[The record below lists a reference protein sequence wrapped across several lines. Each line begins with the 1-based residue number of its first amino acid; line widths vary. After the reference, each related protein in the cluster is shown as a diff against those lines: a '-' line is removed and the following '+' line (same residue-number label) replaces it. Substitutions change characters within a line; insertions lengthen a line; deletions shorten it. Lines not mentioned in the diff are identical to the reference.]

1 MLKKYLVLICLS
13 FLAIHASCGNGR
25 ENDGKID
32 TLPINAKPKEFL
44 FERSQ
49 PAIKILTRDRQVA
62 DPLADAMGILGLT
75 ASDLVRPLYY
85 EEGYIMLAPLAV
97 VDRVARSPFMLKSW
111 ADETS
116 RALKKSAQAGLLT
129 LALESLKI
137 IDGYSESSPHFG
149 YRFDHALGVE
159 DAYRQLCQNFN
170 HEVLTEQLQEIKNAG
185 FNQQFDLRLGQLLQ
199 TIGKVAETVDE
210 AFSDLSPEEVS
221 RLTEHPEKY
230 FYPDGINFNF
240 LTAPTHE
247 QVEIVSIA
255 RRIQY
260 PRLVFA
266 LLSLCSEIDEFSR
279 YLTQIV
285 SSNSASPVFF
295 IDGKEHNGTV
305 LNLPSPIG
313 NIVILGQGDDSYT
326 GAAALLIDLGGN
338 DSYFSEGGTGL
349 IVQNRVSVIID
360 AGGNDQYADADGR
373 FAQGAGIAGIRIQ
386 SDLSGD
392 DRYIAGDMSQ
402 GCGMFGFG
410 ILSDGEGNDTYQM
423 GLMGQGFGLFGMGI
437 LVDSNGNDRYIIDGL
452 GQGAGST
459 MGFGG
464 LCDLSGDD
472 EYTAGGDAS
481 HQGRLKADDWA
492 HAQGVGLSVRS
503 PDWRRNFSIYGGV
516 GFLTDGAGND
526 TYHCSKGNCMGTGY
540 FMSVGA
546 LVDDSGND
554 RYDPEDGNGMG
565 FAVHLASGILIDR
578 EGNDTYIAKNDSGGV
593 GADRSVGMLADYKG
607 DDLYGPRLSHQ
618 DLNAADNRVTSSS
631 TDPKFIVKTEA
642 GLPYTSYASASRP
655 KGLGFLLDY
664 DGDDHYFARREER
677 SASCA
682 AVIPP
687 ADPRNWSHAL
697 LLDLGG
703 NDDYYPL
710 NRDNNS
716 YHIDVAHGLFY
727 DIDYQGDKNSIK
739 SDVKFQPFD
748 IHSLPLTCRNAPKY
762 SPSLEKESIHLNQSD
777 SFHRFATVGRLMRAG
792 PDIIDDLIDTLQS
805 SREGNVNLSLM
816 ESLNYYILRKE
827 MTRSRARHFMELI
840 NACDPAVRIYA
851 ARTLGWWDVKYADT
865 TIVSALKDPVPEVRS
880 QIIWALGRIGNLNHL
895 RVLGDTFAIETSQSC
910 KRAVTKAF
918 QEILFRNDLDAIR
931 AKPDALNT
939 LLKWSG
945 DPDSIVRL
953 DAVSGMGRIRLGAE
967 GIQALIDAL
976 NDPDVYVV
984 RAAAKALAFNGR
996 KEGLPVL
1003 IETLKFPSID
1013 TGEHYDHEL
1022 VKDLA
1027 FFCGTD
1033 FPGEIRY
1040 EYKTWKEWW
1049 SENGPEVDIN
1059 ENLAIMKMI
1068 ETAFAQEDVNEGLRI
1083 LDKLLSAHPGNKVI
1097 KLRYVRF
1104 CQDWITYR
1112 LMTKETID
1120 RETLEICLRLQ
1131 KKIVALAPKE
1141 PLGLSVLASF
1151 YARLSN
1157 FDDAVAVMKTAHQL
1171 DPGNLKYQ
1179 SALKYYQSLKKSRSN
1194 GN

>member
-1 MLKKYLVLICLS
+1 MKKYLVLISLS
-13 FLAIHASCGNGR
+13 FFAIHASCSDGR
-25 ENDGKID
+25 QNDEKID
-32 TLPINAKPKEFL
+32 KLSMGEEPQAYL

-49 PAIKILTRDRQVA
+49 PATKILTQDRQVA
-62 DPLADAMGILGLT
+62 EPLTEAMDILGL
-75 ASDLVRPLYY
+75 AVKDLVRPLYH
-85 EEGYIMLAPLAV
+85 EEGYIMLARLAV
-97 VDRVARSPFMLKSW
+97 VDHVASSPFTLKSW
-111 ADETS
+111 ADES
-116 RALKKSAQAGLLT
+116 SQVLKKSAEDSLLA

-137 IDGYSESSPHFG
+137 IDGYGESPPQVG
-149 YRFDHALGVE
+149 YRFDRALGVE
-159 DAYRQLCQNFN
+159 GVYRQLCQNYN
-170 HEVLTEQLQEIKNAG
+170 HTALTERLQEIQNAG
-185 FNQQFDLRLGQLLQ
+185 FNQQFDLRLGILLQ
-199 TIGKVAETVDE
+199 TVVKVAETVDE

-221 RLTEHPEKY
+221 RLREHPEKY
-230 FYPDGINFNF
+230 FYPDGLNFNF

-247 QVEIVSIA
+247 QVEIVSMA

-260 PRLVFA
+260 PKLIFA

-279 YLTQIV
+279 YLNLVVNAKNATPLF
-285 SSNSASPVFF
+285 SG
-295 IDGKEHNGTV
+295 DRKEHTGTV

-326 GAAALLIDLGGN
+326 GSAALLIDLGGN
-338 DSYFSEGGTGL
+338 DSYFSGGRTGL
-349 IVQNRVSVIID
+349 TAQNRVSVIID
-360 AGGNDQYADADGR
+360 AAGNDQYAAAAGR
-373 FAQGAGIAGIRIQ
+373 FAQGAGIAGIHIQ

-392 DRYIAGDMSQ
+392 DRYIAGEMSQ

-423 GLMGQGFGLFGMGI
+423 GLMGQGFGLFGMGL
-437 LVDSNGNDRYIIDGL
+437 LVDLNGNDRYIIGGL

-472 EYTAGGDAS
+472 EYTAGGDDS

-503 PDWRRNFSIYGGV
+503 PDWRRSFSIYGGV

-526 TYHCSKGNCMGTGY
+526 TYHCLKGNCMGAGY

-546 LVDDSGND
+546 LVDDAGND
-554 RYDPEDGNGMG
+554 RYIPEDGNGMG

-593 GADRSVGMLADYKG
+593 GADRSVGMLVDYKG
-607 DDLYGPRLSHQ
+607 NDLYGPQLLNNEWPADQNRLI
-618 DLNAADNRVTSSS
+618 ADNEDSKSMG
-631 TDPKFIVKTEA
+631 KIEA
-642 GLPYTSYASASRP
+642 GLAYASYASASRP

-664 DGDDHYFARREER
+664 DGDDRYFARRGDR

-687 ADPRNWSHAL
+687 ADPHNWSHAL

-710 NRDNNS
+710 DRENNS
-716 YHIDVAHGLFY
+716 YHIDLAHGLFY
-727 DIDYQGDKNSIK
+727 DIDYHSDKNPIK
-739 SDVKFQPFD
+739 SDVKFQVID
-748 IHSLPLTCRNAPKY
+748 DQSLPTTCIGEPKT
-762 SPSLEKESIHLNQSD
+762 SPSLKKEIIELNRSD
-777 SFHRFATVGRLMRAG
+777 NFQRFASVGHLMRAN
-792 PDIIDDLIDTLQS
+792 PDIIDDLIDTLQT
-805 SREGNVNLSLM
+805 SRERETNHFLI
-816 ESLNYYILRKE
+816 ESLSSFILRKQ
-827 MTRSRARHFMELI
+827 MSRSRAHHFVELI

-851 ARTLGWWDVKYADT
+851 ARTLGWWDLKFAGPA
-865 TIVSALKDPVPEVRS
+865 IVNALNDPVPEVRA
-880 QIIWALGRIGNLNHL
+880 QIIWTLGRIGNRDHL
-895 RVLGDTFAIETSQSC
+895 RILDDTYTNETSQRC
-910 KRAVTKAF
+910 KREASNAF
-918 QEILFRNDLDAIR
+918 QEILFRDDID
-931 AKPDALNT
+931 DALT
-939 LLKWSG
+939 EQYAHGALLKWIGSS
-945 DPDSIVRL
+945 DSIVRR
-953 DAVSGMGRIRLGAE
+953 DAAIGMRYIRPEAE

-984 RAAAKALAFNGR
+984 RAASMSLAFNGR

-1013 TGEHYDHEL
+1013 TGEHYDQDL
-1022 VKDLA
+1022 IKDLA

-1040 EYKTWKEWW
+1040 DYKTWKEWW
-1049 SENGPEVDIN
+1049 SENGADVDIN
-1059 ENLAIMKMI
+1059 ENLSIMKMI
-1068 ETAFAQEDVNEGLRI
+1068 ETAFAQEDVNQGLRI
-1083 LDKLLSAHPGNKVI
+1083 LDKLLISHPGNRVI

-1112 LMTKETID
+1112 LMTKETISKD
-1120 RETLEICLRLQ
+1120 TLETCLRLQ
-1131 KKIVALAPKE
+1131 KKIVDLAPLE
-1141 PLGLSVLASF
+1141 PNGLSVLASF
-1151 YARLSN
+1151 YARLSM
-1157 FDDAVAVMKTAHQL
+1157 FDDAVAVMKTANQL

-1179 SALKYYQSLKKSRSN
+1179 SALKYYQSLKKSRTN
-1194 GN
+1194 GS

>member
-1 MLKKYLVLICLS
+1 MLKKYLIIIGLS
-13 FLAIHASCGNGR
+13 LLALHVACGDGR
-25 ENDGKID
+25 ENGGKID
-32 TLPINAKPKEFL
+32 TATIDAKPQEFL
-44 FERSQ
+44 FERLQ

-62 DPLADAMGILGLT
+62 DPLADAMGMLGLT
-75 ASDLVRPLYY
+75 ATDLVRPLYH
-85 EEGYIMLAPLAV
+85 EEGYIMLARLAV
-97 VDRVARSPFMLKSW
+97 VDRVASSPFMLKSW

-116 RALKKSAQAGLLT
+116 RALKKSSQAGLLT

-137 IDGYSESSPHFG
+137 IDGYSESFPQVG
-149 YRFDHALGVE
+149 YRFDNALGVE
-159 DAYRQLCQNFN
+159 GAYRQLCQNFN
-170 HEVLTEQLQEIKNAG
+170 HAVLTEQLQEIKNAG

-199 TIGKVAETVDE
+199 TITKVAETVDE

-221 RLTEHPEKY
+221 RLIENPEKY
-230 FYPDGINFNF
+230 FYPDGLNFNF

-247 QVEIVSIA
+247 QVEFVSMA

-260 PRLVFA
+260 PRLIFA

-279 YLTQIV
+279 YLSQVV
-285 SSNSASPVFF
+285 SSNSATSVFSGY
-295 IDGKEHNGTV
+295 GKEHSGSV
-305 LNLPSPIG
+305 LKLPSPIG
-313 NIVILGQGDDSYT
+313 NIVLLGQGDDSYT
-326 GAAALLIDLGGN
+326 GAAALLIDLGGD
-338 DSYFSEGGTGL
+338 DSYFSEGRTGL
-349 IVQNRVSVIID
+349 TVQNRVSVIID
-360 AGGNDQYADADGR
+360 AGGNDQYAAADGR
-373 FAQGAGIAGIRIQ
+373 FAQGAGIAGIHIQ

-410 ILSDGEGNDTYQM
+410 ILSDREGNDTYQM

-437 LVDSNGNDRYIIDGL
+437 LVDLNGNDRYIIDGL

-481 HQGRLKADDWA
+481 QQGRLKADDWA

-516 GFLTDGAGND
+516 GFLNDGAGND
-526 TYHCSKGNCMGTGY
+526 IYHCSKGNCMGAGY

-554 RYDPEDGNGMG
+554 LYEPEDGNGMG

-593 GADRSVGMLADYKG
+593 GADRSFGMLADYKG
-607 DDLYGPRLSHQ
+607 DDLYGPRLSHH
-618 DLNAADNRVTSSS
+618 DLNAADNRVTSGSAA
-631 TDPKFIVKTEA
+631 PKFIVKTEA

-703 NDDYYPL
+703 NDGYYPL

-716 YHIDVAHGLFY
+716 YHIDLEHGLFY
-727 DIDYQGDKNSIK
+727 DIDYQGDKNPINNDMNFQVDDTQSIVTRCP
-739 SDVKFQPFD
+739 DM
-748 IHSLPLTCRNAPKY
+748 PKA
-762 SPSLEKESIHLNQSD
+762 SPSLQKEIVHLNRADNFQ
-777 SFHRFATVGRLMRAG
+777 RFASVGRLMRES

-805 SREGNVNLSLM
+805 SKERDANLSLM
-816 ESLNYYILRKE
+816 EILNYFILRKE
-827 MTRSRARHFMELI
+827 MTRSRALHFVELI
-840 NACDPAVRIYA
+840 HACDPAVRIYA
-851 ARTLGWWDVKYADT
+851 ARTLGWWELEFAGRA
-865 TIVSALKDPVPEVRS
+865 IVNALKDPVPEVRA
-880 QIIWALGRIGNLNHL
+880 QIFWTLGRIGNRNHL
-895 RVLGDTFAIETSQSC
+895 SILDDTFANETSQRC
-910 KRAVTKAF
+910 KRAATKAF
-918 QEILFRNDLDAIR
+918 QEILSRKDIGDAHTDR
-931 AKPDALNT
+931 DVLGA
-939 LLKWSG
+939 LLKWIG
-945 DPDSIVRL
+945 DSDSIVRR
-953 DAVSGMGRIRLGAE
+953 DAALGLRYIRPTAE

-984 RAAAKALAFNGR
+984 RAASKSLAFNGR

-1013 TGEHYDHEL
+1013 TGEYYDQEL

-1040 EYKTWKEWW
+1040 DYKIWKEWW
-1049 SENGPEVDIN
+1049 SENGPIVDIN
-1059 ENLAIMKMI
+1059 ENLVIMKMI
-1068 ETAFAQEDVNEGLRI
+1068 EKAFAQEDVNEGLRI
-1083 LDKLLSAHPGNKVI
+1083 LDKLLSAHPSNKVI

-1112 LMTKETID
+1112 LMTKEKID

-1141 PLGLSVLASF
+1141 PHGLSVLASF
-1151 YARLSN
+1151 YARLSKL
-1157 FDDAVAVMKTAHQL
+1157 DDAVAVMKTVNQL

-1179 SALKYYQSLKKSRSN
+1179 SALKYYQTLKKSRSN